1 VTEGALLERIARI
14 LRQDIGPA
22 VADEYARTQAFM
34 AAVVLEKLGRQLAL
48 AGEHEAAESAD
59 LALLVADLRGLLA
72 GRDAPGPVRTALDA
86 LAETR
91 DNAALS
97 RLIEALYATR
107 PTLGEARFDA
117 ALGRI
122 RRTLRRSVDR
132 RMEIAR

>member
-1 VTEGALLERIARI
+1 VTEGALLQRIARI

-48 AGEHEAAESAD
+48 AGAHEGAESAD
-59 LALLVADLRGLLA
+59 LALLVADLRGLLTE
-72 GRDAPGPVRTALDA
+72 REAPASVRTAVDA
-86 LAETR
+86 LTERR
-91 DNAALS
+91 DNAALC

-107 PTLGEARFDA
+107 PTLGEARFVA
-117 ALGRI
+117 ALDRI

>member
-22 VADEYARTQAFM
+22 VSDEYARTQAFM

-48 AGEHEAAESAD
+48 SAEHEGAESAD
-59 LALLVADLRGLLA
+59 LTGLVADLRGLLA
-72 GRDAPGPVRTALDA
+72 EGDAPASVRIALDA

-91 DNAALS
+91 DNAALC

-107 PTLGEARFDA
+107 PMLGEARFGV
-117 ALGRI
+117 ALRRI
-122 RRTLRRSVDR
+122 RLTLRRSVDR

>member
-22 VADEYARTQAFM
+22 VTDEYARTQAFM

-48 AGEHEAAESAD
+48 SAEHEGAESAD
-59 LALLVADLRGLLA
+59 LARLVADLRGLLTE
-72 GRDAPGPVRTALDA
+72 GEAPAPVRTALDA
-86 LAETR
+86 LAERR
-91 DNAALS
+91 DNAALC
-97 RLIEALYATR
+97 RLIEALYAAR
-107 PTLGEARFDA
+107 PTLGEARFA
-117 ALGRI
+117 GALDRI

>member
-1 VTEGALLERIARI
+1 VTEGALLQRIARI

-48 AGEHEAAESAD
+48 AGAHEGAESAD
-59 LALLVADLRGLLA
+59 LALLVADLRGLLTE
-72 GRDAPGPVRTALDA
+72 GEAPAPVRTAVDA
-86 LAETR
+86 LAERR
-91 DNAALS
+91 DNAALC

-107 PTLGEARFDA
+107 PTLGEARFVA
-117 ALGRI
+117 ALDRI

>member
-1 VTEGALLERIARI
+1 VTEGALLQRIARI

-48 AGEHEAAESAD
+48 AGEHEGAESVD
-59 LALLVADLRGLLA
+59 LALLVADLRGLLTE
-72 GRDAPGPVRTALDA
+72 GEAPAPVRTAVDA
-86 LAETR
+86 LAER
-91 DNAALS
+91 RGNAALC
-97 RLIEALYATR
+97 RLIEALYAAR
-107 PTLGEARFDA
+107 PTLGEARFA
-117 ALGRI
+117 GALDRI

>member
-1 VTEGALLERIARI
+1 MTEGALLQRIART

-48 AGEHEAAESAD
+48 AAEHEAAEAAD
-59 LALLVADLRGLLA
+59 LTELVADLRGLLPDP
-72 GRDAPGPVRTALDA
+72 DAPTPVRSALGA
-86 LAETR
+86 LAELGDR
-91 DNAALS
+91 AALC
-97 RLIEALYATR
+97 RVIEALYATR
-107 PTLGEARFDA
+107 ATLGEARFAA
-117 ALGRI
+117 ALDRI